1 MGGDRVDDLLSSI
14 AAAASWQALRP
25 KAAAPPHFVEVSDG
39 VYILPR
45 PDALASFRLIKHD
58 NTPFDNASLTGRWSF
73 VIFGYTYC
81 PDFCPTTLSVFTQV
95 HGLLAQQP
103 DVMRDLQFVMV
114 SVDPARDTPALLKD
128 YVPQFHRDFV
138 GVTGDPACDRA
149 PGRLGG
155 CGLQQGA
162 RRR

>member
-1 MGGDRVDDLLSSI
+1 MALLRWQTTGIPRWAWVAIVSTIVLSSI
-14 AAAASWQALRP
+14 AAAASWQALWP

-45 PDALASFRLIKHD
+45 PDALASFRLTKHD

-81 PDFCPTTLSVFTQV
+81 PDFCPSTLSVFTQV
-95 HGLLAQQP
+95 QGLLAQQP

-114 SVDPARDTPALLKD
+114 SVDPARDTPALLERLRAA
-128 YVPQFHRDFV
+128 VPSRV
-138 GVTGDPACDRA
+138 
-149 PGRLGG
+149 
-155 CGLQQGA
+155 
-162 RRR
+162 RRRDR